1 MTHRMPKWA
10 RPAAGVLIVAALAA
24 LLPAAARSQGTLNQL
39 QTDVDHIA
47 RQGRPSVVTVLSR
60 RTLTHGTGRTGRPRV
75 QTRVGSGVAMSAN
88 EVLTTASVVQ
98 NAEQLTVLTDNGL
111 QSRAE
116 IVGVDPIYNLALLR
130 VSDVLLPPMRVARDD
145 VAQAG
150 DWVITLGTS
159 YRIQPTQSVG
169 NVAYVFTEPRFTR
182 LQLTNAAYP
191 GNSGG
196 AAVNSRGELIGIVQG
211 ELGQGSYAERS
222 DQPRPGGM
230 TFVLSLGNVRRVY
243 ESLRRDGHLAYGY
256 MGVSTSGASIEAL
269 SERGARVPIGA
280 MVESVEP
287 GSPAARAGL
296 VKGDLIVAY
305 EGERVEYSEQ
315 LARWVAAT
323 SPGTSVEI
331 VWVRHESP
339 QNAKVVIGRSPH
351 DTPPWALGLG
361 TVRTSVPP
369 ASSVPAASSAPADR
383 ITDLERQVM
392 ELNRE
397 IARMRSEA
405 AHDSR

>member
-1 MTHRMPKWA
+1 MVFSIRQMTRRLGA
-10 RPAAGVLIVAALAA
+10 LAIVALLAA
-24 LLPAAARSQGTLNQL
+24 TLPGAARSQGTLNQL
-39 QTDVDHIA
+39 QTDVDQIA

-60 RTLTHGTGRTGRPRV
+60 RTLTHGTGRIGRPRI
-75 QTRVGSGVAMSAN
+75 QTRVGSGVAMAAN

-98 NAEQLTVLTDNGL
+98 NAEQISIRTDNGL

-130 VSDVLLPPMRVARDD
+130 VTDVLLPPVKLSTQRASQV
-145 VAQAG
+145 G

-169 NVAYVFTEPRFTR
+169 NIAYVLSEPQFTR

-230 TFVLSLGNVRRVY
+230 TFVLSLDNVRRVY
-243 ESLRRDGHLAYGY
+243 ESLRRDGHLAYGWL
-256 MGVSTSGASIEAL
+256 GVSTSGASIEAL
-269 SERGARVPIGA
+269 SERGAVVPIGA
-280 MVESVEP
+280 MVERVQP
-287 GSPAARAGL
+287 GSPAAHAGL
-296 VKGDLIVAY
+296 AKGDLIVAY
-305 EGERVEYSEQ
+305 QGERVEYAQQ

-323 SPGTSVEI
+323 TPGTSVDL
-331 VWVRHESP
+331 VWVRGESP
-339 QNAKVVIGRSPH
+339 QNARVEIGRSPH
-351 DTPPWALGLG
+351 ETPPWALGIDAP
-361 TVRTSVPP
+361 RAAP
-369 ASSVPAASSAPADR
+369 AHPAAESSTGER
-383 ITDLERQVM
+383 ISDLERRVT
-392 ELNRE
+392 ELNKE
-397 IARMRSEA
+397 IARLKHENGPNS
-405 AHDSR
+405 H

>member
-1 MTHRMPKWA
+1 MTHRTPSRW
-10 RPAAGVLIVAALAA
+10 RRAAGFLAVLALAA
-24 LLPAAARSQGTLNQL
+24 LVPASARSQGTLSQL

-60 RTLTHGTGRTGRPRV
+60 RMLTHGTGRTGRPRV
-75 QTRVGSGVAMSAN
+75 QTRVGSGVAMAAN

-98 NAEQLTVLTDNGL
+98 NAEQITVLTDNGL

-130 VSDVLLPPMRVARDD
+130 VSDVLLPPVRLARED
-145 VAQAG
+145 VPQAG

-169 NVAYVFTEPRFTR
+169 NVAYVLSEPRFTR

-196 AAVNSRGELIGIVQG
+196 AAVNSKGELIGIVQG

-243 ESLRRDGHLAYGY
+243 DALRRDGHLVYGY
-256 MGVSTSGASIEAL
+256 MGVSTSGATIEAL

-280 MVESVEP
+280 LVEAVEP

-296 VKGDLIVAY
+296 VKDDLIVAY

-323 SPGTSVEI
+323 PPNSTVEI
-331 VWVRHESP
+331 VWVRGESP
-339 QNAKVVIGRSPH
+339 QTAKIVIGRSPH
-351 DTPPWALGLG
+351 DTPPWALGVG
-361 TVRTSVPP
+361 TGRP
-369 ASSVPAASSAPADR
+369 AAPAAPAASTGSTGER
-383 ITDLERQVM
+383 ITDLERRVL

-397 IARMRSEA
+397 IARLRSEA
-405 AHDSR
+405 PHDSR

>member
-1 MTHRMPKWA
+1 MRSGIRQWA
-10 RPAAGVLIVAALAA
+10 RPLAGLLIVAALAA
-24 LLPAAARSQGTLNQL
+24 MPPAPARSQGTLSQL

-60 RTLTHGTGRTGRPRV
+60 RTLTHGTSRTGRPRV

-98 NAEQLTVLTDNGL
+98 NAEQITVLTANGL

-130 VSDVLLPPMRVARDD
+130 VSDVLLPPLRLAGGDPPQV
-145 VAQAG
+145 G

-169 NVAYVFTEPRFTR
+169 NVAYVLAEPRFTR

-196 AAVNSRGELIGIVQG
+196 AALNSRGELLGIVQG

-222 DQPRPGGM
+222 DEPRPGGM
-230 TFVLSLGNVRRVY
+230 TFVLPLDNVRRVY
-243 ESLRRDGHLAYGY
+243 ESLRRDGRLAYGY

-280 MVESVEP
+280 LVEAVEP

-296 VKGDLIVAY
+296 VKGDLIVAF

-323 SPGTSVEI
+323 RPGTSVEL
-331 VWVRHESP
+331 VWVRGETP
-339 QNAKVVIGRSPH
+339 QNARLVVSRSPH
-351 DTPPWALGLG
+351 ETPPWALAVGAP
-361 TVRTSVPP
+361 R
-369 ASSVPAASSAPADR
+369 PAATPAPRAPRAGDR

-392 ELNRE
+392 KLNRE
-397 IARMRSEA
+397 IARLRSEA
-405 AHDSR
+405 VQDSR

>member
-1 MTHRMPKWA
+1 MTHGIRQRA
-10 RPAAGVLIVAALAA
+10 RSLAAILLVAALATT
-24 LLPAAARSQGTLNQL
+24 LPAAARSQGTLSQL

-47 RQGRPSVVTVLSR
+47 RQGRPSVVTVMSR

-75 QTRVGSGVAMSAN
+75 QTRVGSGVAMAAN

-98 NAEQLTVLTDNGL
+98 NAEQISILTDNGL

-130 VSDVLLPPMRVARDD
+130 VSDVLLPPVRLAGNGGPQV
-145 VAQAG
+145 G

-169 NVAYVFTEPRFTR
+169 NVAYVLKEPRFTR

-196 AAVNSRGELIGIVQG
+196 AAVNSRGELVGIVQG

-230 TFVLSLGNVRRVY
+230 TFVLSLANVRRVY
-243 ESLRRDGHLAYGY
+243 ESLRESGHMAYGY

-280 MVESVEP
+280 RVEAVEP

-296 VKGDLIVAY
+296 EKGDLIVAY

-323 SPGTSVEI
+323 PPGAAVEL
-331 VWVRHESP
+331 VWVRGETP
-339 QNAKVVIGRSPH
+339 RNARLVIGRSPH
-351 DTPPWALGLG
+351 ETPPWALGF
-361 TVRTSVPP
+361 P
-369 ASSVPAASSAPADR
+369 AARSAPAPAASTGDR

-397 IARMRSEA
+397 IARLRGEA
-405 AHDSR
+405 PNDSR

>member
-1 MTHRMPKWA
+1 MTHGILRSA
-10 RPAAGVLIVAALAA
+10 RPLAALLLVAALAA
-24 LLPAAARSQGTLNQL
+24 TLPAAARSQGTLSQL

-47 RQGRPSVVTVLSR
+47 RQGRPSVVTVMAR
-60 RTLTHGTGRTGRPRV
+60 RTLTHGSGRPRV
-75 QTRVGSGVAMSAN
+75 QTRVGSGVAMAAN
-88 EVLTTASVVQ
+88 EVLTTASVVRS
-98 NAEQLTVLTDNGL
+98 AEQITVLTDNGL

-116 IVGVDPIYNLALLR
+116 LVGVDPIYNLALLR
-130 VSDVLLPPMRVARDD
+130 VSDVLLPPVRLAAEGNAGQV
-145 VAQAG
+145 G

-169 NVAYVFTEPRFTR
+169 NVAYVLKEPRFMR

-211 ELGQGSYAERS
+211 ELGQSSFAERS

-230 TFVLSLGNVRRVY
+230 TFVLSLGDVRRVY
-243 ESLRRDGHLAYGY
+243 RNLRDDGHMTYGY

-280 MVESVEP
+280 VVEAVAS

-296 VKGDLIVAY
+296 AKGDLIVAY

-323 SPGTSVEI
+323 PPGTEVEM
-331 VWVRHESP
+331 VWVRGETP
-339 QNAKVVIGRSPH
+339 RNARIVIGRSPH
-351 DTPPWALGLG
+351 ATPPWALGFG
-361 TVRTSVPP
+361 ATR
-369 ASSVPAASSAPADR
+369 SAPAPSADTGDR
-383 ITDLERQVM
+383 ISDLERQVRV
-392 ELNRE
+392 LNRE
-397 IARMRSEA
+397 IARLRGDTADSMR
-405 AHDSR
+405 

>member
-1 MTHRMPKWA
+1 MHGIRQTA
-10 RPAAGVLIVAALAA
+10 RPLAAALMVAALAA
-24 LLPAAARSQGTLNQL
+24 TLPAAARSQGTLSQL

-47 RQGRPSVVTVLSR
+47 RQGRPSVVTVMAL
-60 RTLTHGTGRTGRPRV
+60 RTLTHATGRTGRPRV
-75 QTRVGSGVAMSAN
+75 QTRVGSGVAMAAN

-98 NAEQLTVLTDNGL
+98 HAEQITVLTDNGL

-116 IVGVDPIYNLALLR
+116 IVGVDLIYNLALLR
-130 VSDVLLPPMRVARDD
+130 VSDVLLPPVRLARDGD
-145 VAQAG
+145 AQVG

-169 NVAYVFTEPRFTR
+169 NVAYVLKEPRFSR

-222 DQPRPGGM
+222 DPPRPGGM
-230 TFVLSLGNVRRVY
+230 TFVLSLANVRRVH
-243 ESLRRDGHLAYGY
+243 ESLRSDGHLAYGY
-256 MGVSTSGASIEAL
+256 MGVSTSRASVEAL
-269 SERGARVPIGA
+269 SERGARVAIGA
-280 MVESVEP
+280 LVEAVEP

-305 EGERVEYSEQ
+305 EAERVEYSEQ

-323 SPGTSVEI
+323 PPGTAVEM
-331 VWVRHESP
+331 VWVRGETPH
-339 QNAKVVIGRSPH
+339 NARVVIGRSPH
-351 DTPPWALGLG
+351 DTPPWALAVGAP
-361 TVRTSVPP
+361 R
-369 ASSVPAASSAPADR
+369 PAAAAAAPVATAGDR
-383 ITDLERQVM
+383 ISDLERQVLQ
-392 ELNRE
+392 LNRE
-397 IARMRSEA
+397 IARLRSEA
-405 AHDSR
+405 AQDSK

>member
-1 MTHRMPKWA
+1 MRKLIRRPWA
-10 RPAAGVLIVAALAA
+10 PALVALAA
-24 LLPAAARSQGTLNQL
+24 MVPAPARAQGTLAQL
-39 QTDVDHIA
+39 QTDVDQIA

-75 QTRVGSGVAMSAN
+75 QTRVGSGVAMAAN
-88 EVLTTASVVQ
+88 EILTTASVVQ
-98 NAEQLTVLTDNGL
+98 HAEHISIRTDNGL

-130 VSDVLLPPMRVARDD
+130 VSDVLLPPIRLSTQRASQV
-145 VAQAG
+145 G

-169 NVAYVFTEPRFTR
+169 NIAYVLSEPGFTR

-230 TFVLSLGNVRRVY
+230 TFVLSLDNVKRVY
-243 ESLRRDGHLAYGY
+243 DSLRRNGHLAYGWL
-256 MGVSTSGASIEAL
+256 GVSTSGASIEAL
-269 SERGARVPIGA
+269 SERGAVVPIGA
-280 MVESVEP
+280 MVERVEP
-287 GSPAARAGL
+287 GGPAAKAGL

-305 EGERVEYSEQ
+305 QGERVEYSEQ

-323 SPGTSVEI
+323 PPGSSVDL
-331 VWVRHESP
+331 VWVRGESP
-339 QNAKVVIGRSPH
+339 QNAQVVIGHSPH
-351 DTPPWALGLG
+351 ETPPWALGIDAPKPVAARP
-361 TVRTSVPP
+361 TVTETHT
-369 ASSVPAASSAPADR
+369 ANGDR
-383 ITDLERQVM
+383 ISDLERKVM
-392 ELNRE
+392 ELNKE
-397 IARMRSEA
+397 IARLKGGSGP
-405 AHDSR
+405 DSN

>member
-1 MTHRMPKWA
+1 MMPGIRQWA
-10 RPAAGVLIVAALAA
+10 RALAGLLIVAGLAA
-24 LLPAAARSQGTLNQL
+24 LPPAAARSQGTLSQL

-60 RTLTHGTGRTGRPRV
+60 RTLTHGTGRSGRPRV
-75 QTRVGSGVAMSAN
+75 QTRVGSGVAMAAN

-116 IVGVDPIYNLALLR
+116 LVGVDPIYNLALLR
-130 VSDVLLPPMRVARDD
+130 VSDVLLPPARLAREDSPQ
-145 VAQAG
+145 VG

-169 NVAYVFTEPRFTR
+169 NIAYVLAEPRFTR

-230 TFVLSLGNVRRVY
+230 TFVLSLGNVRHVY
-243 ESLRRDGHLAYGY
+243 ESLRRDGHLVYGY
-256 MGVSTSGASIEAL
+256 MGVSTSGATIEAL

-280 MVESVEP
+280 LVEAVEP

-296 VKGDLIVAY
+296 VKGDLIVAF

-323 SPGTSVEI
+323 RPGTAVEL
-331 VWVRHESP
+331 VWVRGETP
-339 QNAKVVIGRSPH
+339 QNAGDVVSRSPH
-351 DTPPWALGLG
+351 ETPPWALA
-361 TVRTSVPP
+361 VAAPRPAAPAPPP
-369 ASSVPAASSAPADR
+369 ARTGDR
-383 ITDLERQVM
+383 ITDLERQVL

-397 IARMRSEA
+397 IARLRSEA
-405 AHDSR
+405 VQDSR